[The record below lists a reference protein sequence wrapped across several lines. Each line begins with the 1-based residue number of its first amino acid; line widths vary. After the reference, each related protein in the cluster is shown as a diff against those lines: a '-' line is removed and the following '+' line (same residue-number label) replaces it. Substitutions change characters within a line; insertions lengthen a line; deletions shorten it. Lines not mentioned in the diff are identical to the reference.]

1 MSYKKISSKHVTEF
15 DHIFRV
21 LFVGDDSV
29 GKTSLLQRY
38 VENTF
43 TDMYMPTIGIDF
55 KISTIK
61 VDKKV
66 IKLQIYDTGGG
77 DPLRRL
83 QSDQGDYFR
92 TIVSAYYPNTD
103 AIVIVYDIS
112 DIDSFR
118 HVERWLSDALQ
129 SKKDHSPLKD
139 QNIPH
144 LSSSHRLEIPKFLI
158 GNKTDLPSYRRSV
171 TYVAG
176 ETLARQHDMIFFETS
191 AKIKGEHQ
199 TQSSVLFPRKP
210 TSPRECSVEDIFVEI
225 CKECLLFPSH
235 QRRTSNER
243 VKDASPTSLE
253 EGPLLSSFDSTE
265 LSRNKTKRYCF
276 CC

>member
-1 MSYKKISSKHVTEF
+1 MSYKTITEF

-38 VENTF
+38 VEHTF
-43 TDMYMPTIGIDF
+43 SDMYMPTIGIDF
-55 KISTIK
+55 KISTVK
-61 VDKKV
+61 LNKKITLTSPRSSPQTV
-66 IKLQIYDTGGG
+66 VKLQLYDTGGG
-77 DPLRRL
+77 DH
-83 QSDQGDYFR
+83 FR
-92 TIVSAYYPNTD
+92 SIVSAYYPTTD

-129 SKKDHSPLKD
+129 SKKDHSPLSASAFKD
-139 QNIPH
+139 QN
-144 LSSSHRLEIPKFLI
+144 IPKFLI

-176 ETLARQHDMIFFETS
+176 ETLARQHGMIFFETS
-191 AKIKGEHQ
+191 AKIKGEYQ
-199 TQSSVLFPRKP
+199 TQSSILFPQKS
-210 TSPRECSVEDIFVEI
+210 TSPRDIFIEI
-225 CKECLLFPSH
+225 CKECLLFTSH
-235 QRRTSNER
+235 QRRTPSEKGMDLR
-243 VKDASPTSLE
+243 PTSLE

>member
-1 MSYKKISSKHVTEF
+1 MTYRDITEF

-43 TDMYMPTIGIDF
+43 SDIYIPTIGIDF

-61 VDKKV
+61 LDKKV
-66 IKLQIYDTGGG
+66 SLISSRSTQTVVKLQIYDTGG
-77 DPLRRL
+77 
-83 QSDQGDYFR
+83 GDYFR

-139 QNIPH
+139 QNIP
-144 LSSSHRLEIPKFLI
+144 KFLI

-176 ETLARQHDMIFFETS
+176 ETLARQHGMIFFETS

-199 TQSSVLFPRKP
+199 TQSSVLFPQKSI
-210 TSPRECSVEDIFVEI
+210 TSREGSVEDIFIQI
-225 CKECLLFPSH
+225 CKECLLFKTP
-235 QRRTSNER
+235 TER
-243 VKDASPTSLE
+243 
-253 EGPLLSSFDSTE
+253 GPLLKSFESTE
-265 LSRNKTKRYCF
+265 PSRNKTKRYCF

>member
-1 MSYKKISSKHVTEF
+1 MNYKQMSSKHVTEF

-43 TDMYMPTIGIDF
+43 TDIYIPTIGIDF
-55 KISTIK
+55 KISTVK

-66 IKLQIYDTGGG
+66 IKLQIYDTGG
-77 DPLRRL
+77 
-83 QSDQGDYFR
+83 GDYFR

-129 SKKDHSPLKD
+129 SKKDHSPLSAPFQVNQIASAFKD
-139 QNIPH
+139 QN
-144 LSSSHRLEIPKFLI
+144 IPKFLI

-171 TYVAG
+171 TYIAG
-176 ETLARQHDMIFFETS
+176 ETLARQHGMIFFETS
-191 AKIKGEHQ
+191 AKIKGEYQ
-199 TQSSVLFPRKP
+199 TQSSVLFPQKSTCP
-210 TSPRECSVEDIFVEI
+210 LEGSVEKIFVEI
-225 CKECLLFPSH
+225 CKECLLFKTPSLFPSH
-235 QRRTSNER
+235 QRRTPSER
-243 VKDASPTSLE
+243 GMDLRPTSLE
-253 EGPLLSSFDSTE
+253 EGCLLKSFESTE
-265 LSRNKTKRYCF
+265 PSRGNAKKYCF

>member
-1 MSYKKISSKHVTEF
+1 MSYKQINDKKMSSKHVTEF

-77 DPLRRL
+77 D
-83 QSDQGDYFR
+83 YFR

-129 SKKDHSPLKD
+129 SKKDHSPLSASAFKD
-139 QNIPH
+139 PN
-144 LSSSHRLEIPKFLI
+144 IPKFLI

-176 ETLARQHDMIFFETS
+176 ETLARQHGMIFFETS
-191 AKIKGEHQ
+191 AKINGENQ
-199 TQSSVLFPRKP
+199 AQSSVLFPQKSI
-210 TSPRECSVEDIFVEI
+210 TSREGSVEDIFIQI
-225 CKECLLFPSH
+225 CKECLLFKTPSLFQSH
-235 QRRTSNER
+235 QRRTPSER
-243 VKDASPTSLE
+243 EKDASPTSLE
-253 EGPLLSSFDSTE
+253 EGRLLKSFESTE
-265 LSRNKTKRYCF
+265 KKNPETKRYCF